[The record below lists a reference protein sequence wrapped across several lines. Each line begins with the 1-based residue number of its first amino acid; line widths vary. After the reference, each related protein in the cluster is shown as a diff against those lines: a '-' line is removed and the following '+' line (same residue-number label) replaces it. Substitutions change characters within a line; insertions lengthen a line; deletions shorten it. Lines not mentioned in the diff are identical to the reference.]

1 MDFLPRNASPL
12 KVYLQTKQI
21 LKNTSRAKNPD
32 WYKTA
37 GEINLQWHIWVGS
50 FSISSGIYNMLL
62 NQWFDGPDLPPISF
76 DQDDHGKP
84 TGLDETS
91 RNGVHDLLRRI
102 LATREFGE
110 KAKSIGIILHLA
122 DSVRVRDLAP
132 DFSTDS
138 DLHGLNELLTTAP
151 EVALGD
157 ESLDHDEGM
166 WRLLP
171 LPGAAEGARRSL
183 AVQVSAQYRLIVEE
197 FREYGT
203 LRNLPVIVNVH
214 SAPLE
219 AMSVISKILPEIDHK
234 NGVFLFHY
242 ESFTFLFATGPRKE
256 LLLVRPLLH
265 RSGQHLT
272 PAEITD
278 VIKNTG
284 ALLNIRAPTITYISM
299 AGMPVVQINEILSG
313 FREEHASTTIHAI
326 NSRELEFLA
335 SIPDRRLEFWI
346 ASHTPLAADLAPPVT
361 FSALRKDWAIQDF
374 YGLARSEAVL
384 IPSRSDLRL
393 LQGSRWIQ
401 RVAVLVVLAFAGW
414 TGADFIAKMRS
425 DAWELDSVVAFSM
438 ENNVA
443 TLTKERREWDHWSNL
458 LAKRSEGW
466 LALESLLEL
475 FPDNAGVILK
485 EVGYRVEA
493 AYDVK
498 EASKKLGLKRVW
510 SLSGYANPEVA
521 TELPTLGSR
530 TRMAE
535 LLNQMSEENY
545 ADYLSVKEDTRD
557 VQVTLQQKQG
567 AMPPSFEFPTKVS
580 RHFRTAFELGITQ
593 SLSAEDSLAITISS
607 TKSE

>member
-1 MDFLPRNASPL
+1 MDLLPQNASPL

-21 LKNTSRAKNPD
+21 LKHTSRAKNPD
-32 WYKTA
+32 WYKPA

-50 FSISSGIYNMLL
+50 YSISSGIYNMPL
-62 NQWFDGPDLPPISF
+62 NRWFDGPDLPPISF
-76 DQDDHGKP
+76 DLDEHGKP
-84 TGLDETS
+84 ASLDETS

-132 DFSTDS
+132 DFSTDG
-138 DLHGLNELLTTAP
+138 DLHGLNELLITAP

-157 ESLDHDEGM
+157 EALDQSEGM

-183 AVQVSAQYRLIVEE
+183 AVQVSSQYSLIVEE

-203 LRNLPVIVNVH
+203 LRNMPVIVNVH
-214 SAPLE
+214 AAPLE

-234 NGVFLFHY
+234 NGIFVFHY

-278 VIKNTG
+278 VIKSTG
-284 ALLNIRAPTITYISM
+284 ALLNIRNPTIAYISM
-299 AGMPVVQINEILSG
+299 AGMPSAQINELLSA
-313 FREEHASTTIHAI
+313 FREENPSSTVHAI
-326 NSRELEFLA
+326 DSRELEFLA

-346 ASHTPLAADLAPPVT
+346 ASHAPVATDLAPAVT
-361 FSALRKDWAIQDF
+361 FSELRKDWAVQDF

-384 IPSRSDLRL
+384 MPSRSDLRL

-401 RVAVLVVLAFAGW
+401 RVAVLIVLAFAGW

-425 DAWELDSVVAFSM
+425 EAWELDSVIASSM

-443 TLTKERREWDHWSNL
+443 NLTKERREWDHWSNL

-475 FPDNAGVILK
+475 FPNNAGVILK
-485 EVGYRVEA
+485 EADYRVEA
-493 AYDVK
+493 ANELK
-498 EASKKLGLKRVW
+498 EASDKLGLKRVW

-535 LLNQMSEENY
+535 LLNRMSEENH

-557 VQVTLQQKQG
+557 VQVSLQQKQG

-607 TKSE
+607 TESE